1 LSELDLS
8 LMGRLRQVLR
18 LSSHGKGV
26 AASVVETF
34 RASDR
39 KAERDMVRSILLGHP
54 VRRSMRSLEADRKG
68 SGAHSSDL
76 MLYVVEQAK
85 VDAAE
90 ASRRADKL
98 TTLFEHWIWMT
109 RQRAMEQKV
118 METRSIMV
126 SAILGGVTAMV
137 SSLAPVLT
145 TFQISLGE
153 PQAAP
158 SASQYSPYL
167 GMMFVIPAASFLG
180 VFFSRR
186 RAYLNVLA
194 ASVAYLVVTYFFGP
208 LVLTI

>member
-1 LSELDLS
+1 
-8 LMGRLRQVLR
+8 
-18 LSSHGKGV
+18 
-26 AASVVETF
+26 
-34 RASDR
+34 
-39 KAERDMVRSILLGHP
+39 
-54 VRRSMRSLEADRKG
+54 
-68 SGAHSSDL
+68 
-76 MLYVVEQAK
+76 MLYVVEQAR
-85 VDAAE
+85 VDATE

-109 RQRAMEQKV
+109 RQRSMEQKI

-145 TFQISLGE
+145 TFQLSLGDS
-153 PQAAP
+153 QATPTA
-158 SASQYSPYL
+158 SAYSPYL
-167 GMMFVIPAASFLG
+167 GILFVVPAASFLG

-194 ASVAYLVVTYFFGP
+194 ASAAYLVVAYFFGP